1 MNISAMTHCPYCGAM
16 AVTVAEEGKVL
27 RCDACEKM
35 LFDNQA
41 AAVGVVLRAPD
52 GRVALSER
60 ARNPHKGKYDFPGG
74 FVDRDEN
81 LEQAAVRE
89 LREELGITIDTAQL
103 RYLCSGYAHYD
114 YAGTT
119 THITDAHFVLDID
132 AATIARIR
140 PADDVAQIHWMQPTA
155 VRDVQ
160 MAFASGV
167 DVVRRLCVQWLRQG
181 CDHNLMPW

>member
-1 MNISAMTHCPYCGAM
+1 MNIGAMTHCPYCGAT
-16 AVTVAEEGKVL
+16 AVMVAEEGKAL
-27 RCDACEKM
+27 RCGACAKM

-89 LREELGITIDTAQL
+89 LREELGITIDAAQL

-119 THITDAHFVLDID
+119 TYVTDVHFVMGVD

-140 PADDVAQIHWMQPTA
+140 PADDVAQIHWMYPA
-155 VRDVQ
+155 DVSTEQ
-160 MAFASGV
+160 MAFGS
-167 DVVRRLCVQWLRQG
+167 G
-181 CDHNLMPW
+181 CDVLHKLINE